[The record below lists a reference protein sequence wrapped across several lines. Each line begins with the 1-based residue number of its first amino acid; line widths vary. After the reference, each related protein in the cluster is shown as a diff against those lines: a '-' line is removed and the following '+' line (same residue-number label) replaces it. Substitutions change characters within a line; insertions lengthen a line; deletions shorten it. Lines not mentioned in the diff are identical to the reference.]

1 MEVVEIEKDG
11 IDDVLHVLYEALR
24 DHGKFNR
31 GSRGGTRE
39 LLGVTLRLRNPRARI
54 SRSED
59 RGKPFSAVGEL
70 LWYLSGSD
78 RLEFIQPYI
87 DRYKDDAEDDGRLH
101 GAYGPRLL
109 KMREK
114 INQLDNIITLLSTKP
129 GSKRAVIQL
138 FDAADLEEEFK
149 EIPCTTT
156 AQFLVREGRL
166 HLSVTMRSNDAY
178 FGLPHDVF
186 CFTMLQEMV
195 ARRLNCGLGEYYH
208 YVGSMHVYED
218 YLPQLDIYLDEG
230 WHRTEPMPD
239 MSEINPFDFVRAILE
254 SEAKIRNGTSFRA
267 ESVIEDPYW
276 ADILRLVQVFW
287 ASGIEDRLDELK
299 QEFNSPLYKTHLE
312 TRRHLRRRIGNESV
326 GETA

>member
-1 MEVVEIEKDG
+1 MEIEKDG

-24 DHGKFNR
+24 DQGEFNR
-31 GSRGGTRE
+31 GSRGDTRE

-87 DRYKDDAEDDGRLH
+87 DRYKEDAEDDGRLH

-114 INQLDNIITLLSTKP
+114 FNQLNNIIALLTSKP

-138 FDAADLEEEFK
+138 FDAADLEGEFK

-156 AQFLVREGRL
+156 AQFLVREGCL

-195 ARRLNCGLGEYYH
+195 ARSLNCEMGQYYH
-208 YVGSMHVYED
+208 YVGSMHVYEE
-218 YLPQLDIYLDEG
+218 YLQQLDVYLEEG

-239 MSEINPFDFVRAILE
+239 MSGGNPFEFMRTILE
-254 SEAKIRNGTSFRA
+254 AEARIRNGTSFKA
-267 ESVIEDPYW
+267 ESVIDDPYW

-287 ASGIEDRLDELK
+287 ASGIEQRLDELK
-299 QEFNSPLYKTHLE
+299 GEFNSALYRTHLE
-312 TRRHLRRRIGNESV
+312 TRRHLRRRIGIQSQ

>member
-1 MEVVEIEKDG
+1 MEIEKDG

-24 DHGKFNR
+24 DKGQFNK

-39 LLGVTLRLRNPRARI
+39 LLGVSLRLRSPRARI

-59 RGKPFSAVGEL
+59 RGKPFSAIGEL

-109 KMREK
+109 NMRGE
-114 INQLDNIITLLSTKP
+114 IHQLENIITLLTAKP
-129 GSKRAVIQL
+129 GSKRAVVQL
-138 FDAADLEEEFK
+138 FDAADLEGDFK

-156 AQFLVREGRL
+156 AQFLVRDGRL

-195 ARRLNCGLGEYYH
+195 ARRLNYEIGEYYH

-218 YLPQLDIYLDEG
+218 YLPQLDIYLAEG
-230 WHRTEPMPD
+230 WHRTEPMPE
-239 MSEINPFDFVRAILE
+239 MSVGNPFELIRTILE
-254 SEAKIRNGTSFRA
+254 AESAIRSGATFRA
-267 ESVIEDPYW
+267 EDVISDPYW
-276 ADILRLVQVFW
+276 SDILRLVQVFW
-287 ASGIEDRLDELK
+287 ASGIDARLDELK
-299 QEFNSPLYKTHLE
+299 DQFNGALYKTHLE
-312 TRRHLRRRIGNESV
+312 TRRHLRRRIEIKAI
-326 GETA
+326 GENA